1 MSAGVP
7 RPSAPAPGGA
17 PNPLAAV
24 ARRRL
29 LAGAGIAVHAAAAHG
44 GRAPPHLV
52 PPTTRDRAPGPSL
65 DRPRV
70 VPEALVHVAEV
81 ADRHPV
87 GVEARVAIG
96 AEGRVLA
103 QRAVGVQGDA
113 GPSLEAPTRGASFG
127 PRDRVAH
134 RIGEAEIE
142 ALAVR
147 CV

>member
-1 MSAGVP
+1 M
-7 RPSAPAPGGA
+7 
-17 PNPLAAV
+17 
-24 ARRRL
+24 
-29 LAGAGIAVHAAAAHG
+29 
-44 GRAPPHLV
+44 
-52 PPTTRDRAPGPSL
+52 
-65 DRPRV
+65 
-70 VPEALVHVAEV
+70 
-81 ADRHPV
+81 
-87 GVEARVAIG
+87 AIG

-147 CV
+147 CVGVERVRICRDVLFEPAEVVRARLQGSGNTPVVVVPDERQQGGHGPIAPRHLARRIVEAHSILPA